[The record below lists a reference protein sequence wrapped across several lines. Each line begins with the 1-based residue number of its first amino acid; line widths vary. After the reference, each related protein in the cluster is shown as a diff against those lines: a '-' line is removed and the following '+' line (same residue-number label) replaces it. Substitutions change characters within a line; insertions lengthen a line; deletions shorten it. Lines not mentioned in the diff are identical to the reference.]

1 MFTRVITALIAVAL
15 FIPLIWIGS
24 WPLVIGM
31 AILAVIGLS
40 EFLHMKKMKMSSPPA
55 VLSLIGVA
63 LMVLSIYFPIL
74 FAVEVFSR
82 IIILTMVLLFLYSLA
97 FQETTTKDIAEMILM
112 MIYIGIGFY
121 AFVSLRLTNVS
132 LLVLILLV
140 IWATDSGAYLIGR
153 KIGRTKLA
161 PAISPNKTVEGAL
174 GGTVLAS
181 VLVFIFLQY
190 FPQSEHVF
198 ATFLLMVVIS
208 ITGQVGDLLESKIK
222 REYHTKD
229 SGTILP
235 GHGGIL
241 DRFDSLLLVLNV
253 LFILG
258 VV

>member
-15 FIPLIWIGS
+15 FVPLIWIGS

-31 AILAVIGLS
+31 AVLAVIGLS
-40 EFLHMKKMKMSSPPA
+40 EFLHMKKIKLSSSPA
-55 VLSLIGVA
+55 ILSLVGVA

-97 FQETTTKDIAEMILM
+97 FQETTTRDIAEMVLM

-121 AFVSLRLTNVS
+121 AFVALRLSNVS
-132 LLVLILLV
+132 LLILILLV
-140 IWATDSGAYLIGR
+140 IWSTDSGAYLIGR
-153 KIGRTKLA
+153 KIGKTKLA
-161 PAISPNKTVEGAL
+161 PTISPNKSVEGAL

-181 VLVFIFLQY
+181 ALVFVYLQY
-190 FPQSEHVF
+190 FPQSEPVF

-208 ITGQVGDLLESKIK
+208 VTGQVGDLLESKIK
-222 REYHTKD
+222 REYDTKD